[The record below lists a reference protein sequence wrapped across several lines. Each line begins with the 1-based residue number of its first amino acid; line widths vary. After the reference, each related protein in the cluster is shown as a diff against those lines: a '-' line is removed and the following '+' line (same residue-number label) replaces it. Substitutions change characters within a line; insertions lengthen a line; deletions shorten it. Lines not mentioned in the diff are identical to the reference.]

1 MSKIKPFRQYRSNQ
15 GRRPEQVEGSY
26 KAIAV
31 SFLVLLLVLAGQLIY
46 DALW

>member
-15 GRRPEQVEGSY
+15 GRTPYQVEGSY

-31 SFLVLLLVLAGQLIY
+31 SFIALLVVGIGQYIY
-46 DALW
+46 DMIW